1 MRVLLVE
8 DDPLTSEW
16 LSILLR
22 ANDFETKSASSV
34 AAAIEC
40 INNWMP
46 HMIITDVGL
55 EGQDVSGLLDYLITN
70 SLLPQIRI
78 VGVSG
83 YMLTDRDRQRFD
95 AFLLKPVD
103 PSHLL
108 SVIRKII

>member
-55 EGQDVSGLLDYLITN
+55 AGLLDYLITN
-70 SLLPQIRI
+70 SLLSQIRI